1 MAHILVHQQQ
11 THRSSNISIHPSTSS
26 SSSSQKESKLSM
38 THSVDERLFL
48 PDSSQIIHLLTR
60 FASEPHISKYQTQS
74 TNSHGYFSKSSGVFT
89 LSKPVSNSFGQV
101 TKPENE
107 EIYLEDIF
115 YLNCDKIQPVSTS
128 LIDDLNSD
136 KTDNITTTIVLNQSS
151 EQRITTNDEVKNQQ
165 VDDDSLFDTSPS
177 INNNDLHC
185 ERHFRRRKRRS
196 SLTKTPLSIDDT
208 QSTVN
213 LLEKLDINQQQSQ
226 EIYGN
231 LEVKANDNTQDTNV
245 IETKIPK
252 NGESNETVVDD
263 EKPAPVSRYRG
274 RSRLE
279 DILSYNLL
287 YSPRTKTSILS
298 SRSFDIITTGG
309 SFEYFTA
316 ILST

>member
-1 MAHILVHQQQ
+1 
-11 THRSSNISIHPSTSS
+11 
-26 SSSSQKESKLSM
+26 M

-196 SLTKTPLSIDDT
+196 SLTKTPSLNDETELIVTDSIEKVDNNNNNNTNINEEKTQENNEITQPISIENLS
-208 QSTVN
+208 
-213 LLEKLDINQQQSQ
+213 LEENNQGQQ
-226 EIYGN
+226 
-231 LEVKANDNTQDTNV
+231 
-245 IETKIPK
+245 
-252 NGESNETVVDD
+252 ESNDKTT
-263 EKPAPVSRYRG
+263 PSNRFRG
-274 RSRLE
+274 RSKLRKIFYLI
-279 DILSYNLL
+279 ILQFFFL
-287 YSPRTKTSILS
+287 RIKISIIS
-298 SRSFDIITTGG
+298 SNITN
-309 SFEYFTA
+309 
-316 ILST
+316 I